1 MTNISIDDYV
11 SELEFK
17 YSSKNI
23 PTFEEIFNKY
33 KNLKEEIS
41 AFESNISEFESKIR
55 KEEIPTYEY
64 YKKHRILISSK
75 VISLVNDMLSNK
87 NKDSYDFTEQV
98 ALYTMIE
105 YLIKDNKSEEFE
117 ELGIDL
123 HTLLSDLKS
132 NFANLNFYIGCKET
146 LNWKKEDMDELLK
159 EAIDLDAN
167 WKSPCQSEYGEHLFV
182 RMGNELKCVHCGFET
197 LECGFKKE
205 ELDFLTACANRQGRL
220 IKNVSEKDYPL
231 IQVLDDIR
239 AEEIKK
245 NTPHRFDELFNY
257 NEEFEND
264 WMYYDH
270 LKTSAQFDM
279 QLKLNRAH
287 LQDGKKEEMVDNHGH
302 RVRVGVQK
310 YLFDIKAK
318 EMLEQVNKDIER
330 AKALSDDVEA
340 KQLFIE
346 MCTVRKYEILIL
358 AGKHIPTM
366 FNNLE
371 DEFEK
376 DCLAKAYY
384 NLGKEKYR
392 SLSDYFDKNNGQIK
406 LKSDENLLVSEA
418 MVYDIYTADPGVNNK
433 ILEMRIKRD

>member
-146 LNWKKEDMDELLK
+146 LNWKKEDMDELL
-159 EAIDLDAN
+159 
-167 WKSPCQSEYGEHLFV
+167 
-182 RMGNELKCVHCGFET
+182 
-197 LECGFKKE
+197 
-205 ELDFLTACANRQGRL
+205 
-220 IKNVSEKDYPL
+220 
-231 IQVLDDIR
+231 
-239 AEEIKK
+239 
-245 NTPHRFDELFNY
+245 
-257 NEEFEND
+257 
-264 WMYYDH
+264 
-270 LKTSAQFDM
+270 
-279 QLKLNRAH
+279 
-287 LQDGKKEEMVDNHGH
+287 
-302 RVRVGVQK
+302 
-310 YLFDIKAK
+310 
-318 EMLEQVNKDIER
+318 
-330 AKALSDDVEA
+330 
-340 KQLFIE
+340 
-346 MCTVRKYEILIL
+346 
-358 AGKHIPTM
+358 
-366 FNNLE
+366 
-371 DEFEK
+371 
-376 DCLAKAYY
+376 
-384 NLGKEKYR
+384 
-392 SLSDYFDKNNGQIK
+392 
-406 LKSDENLLVSEA
+406 
-418 MVYDIYTADPGVNNK
+418 
-433 ILEMRIKRD
+433 